1 MIKFK
6 KLTLF
11 LLALLMLAIIILPSQ
26 VFAADNT
33 FDKLLTDGKLIVH
46 SIKPTDIGTAWTV
59 VYENTIMNVDEK
71 YYLDWDKSFNSD
83 FSKCTIYYGNHQEG
97 DSSKEVEISYVY
109 DKDIKTVVDSLVSK
123 IEGKDTFSL
132 NEIEFIN
139 YLLNQS
145 EDSSMINYS
154 SELRKAISY
163 KNFDIDV
170 RLGDDNS
177 FYTERGGNAL
187 FSYNGTIYYIKD
199 MTTVQAK
206 HIIYVDDNTNDVLNA
221 VKTRLTKIFGKDF
234 NVTEAGTV
242 ESFLETEKQQFIKD
256 YNLDYNSGVH
266 AQYATAE
273 EFAQAMMNLNY
284 YNEDAYY
291 SFVTAS
297 NIYEKYYTLN
307 INGKEVK
314 FLVIKDSSKVNDNI
328 SLDTNDI
335 GSNITISAKTTA
347 IPLDTLIQVSKI
359 TNGIEYDKIVK
370 LLEVTNSEM
379 FDLKLYSNST
389 GKYIQKLSNGK
400 FEVKIPVNESLKGKN
415 LMVYYV
421 DSNNKIIEYEV
432 TVENGFATFTTDHF
446 SIYTLAEKKVVEETP
461 DNTPSETPDNTP
473 AKEEK
478 DETPKTGTVDV
489 IEYVWVITLISILG
503 IAVLNKK
510 ETK

>member
-1 MIKFK
+1 MF
-6 KLTLF
+6 
-11 LLALLMLAIIILPSQ
+11 
-26 VFAADNT
+26 
-33 FDKLLTDGKLIVH
+33 
-46 SIKPTDIGTAWTV
+46 
-59 VYENTIMNVDEK
+59 
-71 YYLDWDKSFNSD
+71 
-83 FSKCTIYYGNHQEG
+83 
-97 DSSKEVEISYVY
+97 
-109 DKDIKTVVDSLVSK
+109 
-123 IEGKDTFSL
+123 
-132 NEIEFIN
+132 
-139 YLLNQS
+139 
-145 EDSSMINYS
+145 
-154 SELRKAISY
+154 
-163 KNFDIDV
+163 
-170 RLGDDNS
+170 
-177 FYTERGGNAL
+177 
-187 FSYNGTIYYIKD
+187 
-199 MTTVQAK
+199 
-206 HIIYVDDNTNDVLNA
+206 HIIDTYTYFFEKFYL
-221 VKTRLTKIFGKDF
+221 KLFTIFGKDF

-328 SLDTNDI
+328 SLVTNDI

-400 FEVKIPVNESLKGKN
+400 FEVKIPVNENLKGKN

>member
-11 LLALLMLAIIILPSQ
+11 LLALLMFSIIILPSQ
-26 VFAADNT
+26 VFAADDT
-33 FDKLLTDGKLIVH
+33 FDKLLTDGKLVVH

-83 FSKCTIYYGNHQEG
+83 FSKCTIYYGNHQKG
-97 DSSKEVEISYVY
+97 DPSKEVEISYVY

-177 FYTERGGNAL
+177 FYTERGGNAV
-187 FSYNGTIYYIKD
+187 FSYNGTIYYIKE

-242 ESFLETEKQQFIKD
+242 ESFLETEKQQFIKE
-256 YNLDYNSGVH
+256 YNMDYNSEIR

-273 EFAQAMMNLNY
+273 EFAQAMMKLNY

-297 NIYEKYYTLN
+297 NIYEKYYTLT

-314 FLVIKDSSKVNDNI
+314 FLVIKDSSKINNNI
-328 SLDTNDI
+328 SLVTNDI
-335 GSNITISAKTTA
+335 GSNITISAKTTS

-359 TNGIEYDKIVK
+359 TNGAEYDKIVK

-415 LMVYYV
+415 LVVYYV
-421 DSNNKIIEYEV
+421 DNNNKVIEYEV
-432 TVENGFATFTTDHF
+432 TVKNGFATFTTDHF

-473 AKEEK
+473 IKEEK
-478 DETPKTGTVDV
+478 DETPKTGTTD
-489 IEYVWVITLISILG
+489 IINYVLAVTIISVLG
-503 IAVLNKK
+503 IVVLKKK
-510 ETK
+510 EIK

>member
-1 MIKFK
+1 MKKFK

-11 LLALLMLAIIILPSQ
+11 LVVLFIFATIILSNK
-26 VFAADNT
+26 VFATEDV
-33 FDKLLTDGKLIVH
+33 FDKLLNDGKLVVH
-46 SIKPTDIGTAWTV
+46 SIKPTDIGTAYTV

-71 YYLDWDKSFNSD
+71 YYLDWDTSFNSD
-83 FSKCTIYYGNHQEG
+83 FSKCTIYYGNHQNG
-97 DSSKEVEISYVY
+97 DPSKEVEISYVY

-163 KNFDIDV
+163 KNFNIDV
-170 RLGDDNS
+170 RVGDDSS
-177 FYTERGGNAL
+177 FYTERGGNAV
-187 FSYNGTIYYIKD
+187 FSYNGTIYYIKE
-199 MTTVQAK
+199 MTTAQAK

-234 NVTEAGTV
+234 NVTETGTV
-242 ESFLETEKQQFIKD
+242 ESFLEAQKQQFIKE
-256 YNLDYNSGVH
+256 YNLDYNSGIC

-297 NIYEKYYTLN
+297 NIYEKYYTLT

-314 FLVIKDSSKVNDNI
+314 FLVIKDSSKVNNNI
-328 SLDTNDI
+328 SLVTNDI
-335 GSNITISAKTTA
+335 GSNITISAKTTS

-359 TNGIEYDKIVK
+359 TSGTEYDKIVK

-400 FEVKIPVNESLKGKN
+400 FEVKIPVNENLKGKN
-415 LMVYYV
+415 LIVYYV
-421 DSNNKIIEYEV
+421 DNNNKVIEYEV
-432 TVENGFATFTTDHF
+432 TVKNGFATFTTDHF

-473 AKEEK
+473 IKEEK
-478 DETPKTGTVDV
+478 DETPKTGTTD
-489 IEYVWVITLISILG
+489 IINYVLAVTIISVLG
-503 IAVLNKK
+503 IVVLKKK
-510 ETK
+510 EIK